1 MRVVLCDK
9 RLITALMART
19 AVNNCLIPYSSMPT
33 KASGDLISEIA
44 TQTRHEDA
52 RLMRKYKR
60 RLLMILGSIDSDG
73 HLSQVRITN
82 LATSSDGR
90 ILTVFW
96 TMAEGSHSDITAWK
110 VDNLLRNANKSIRQ
124 RLAREN
130 AFRKVPILNFIHSP
144 SDLLSDPTE
153 DQVDVNSCHIVKPNN
168 VYGLPWD
175 EYMKEVRRNRQD
187 DAVMVDSENMDADC
201 HRERGSCPSQ
211 AANWARRWQKQHNAK
226 LVAKRERKRSHQ
238 MLESDTTTFTT
249 TSTLNTSNAEIGTK
263 PELSSHKKREYP
275 PPPPERIG
283 RFRYSLFV
291 IGTYVGLGNC
301 IFFCCL
307 PLLGF
312 ENIFRAMGYP
322 QPISLLCAACHMP
335 VATFCMCSCVL
346 CKVRRQFRKKRG
358 INGSFILDCL
368 LSCLLCCCVATQL
381 LTEARAVIIDRKNG
395 VSKPDGAGQ
404 SK

>member
-238 MLESDTTTFTT
+238 MLEEDRCVHGEDGDTWIQGRVNGDQCHTPWR
-249 TSTLNTSNAEIGTK
+249 STPAFPSMKWSESYVIYQQNPTQQHS
-263 PELSSHKKREYP
+263 P
-275 PPPPERIG
+275 PPPLSTP
-283 RFRYSLFV
+283 
-291 IGTYVGLGNC
+291 
-301 IFFCCL
+301 
-307 PLLGF
+307 
-312 ENIFRAMGYP
+312 
-322 QPISLLCAACHMP
+322 
-335 VATFCMCSCVL
+335 ATL
-346 CKVRRQFRKKRG
+346 K
-358 INGSFILDCL
+358 
-368 LSCLLCCCVATQL
+368 
-381 LTEARAVIIDRKNG
+381 
-395 VSKPDGAGQ
+395 
-404 SK
+404 